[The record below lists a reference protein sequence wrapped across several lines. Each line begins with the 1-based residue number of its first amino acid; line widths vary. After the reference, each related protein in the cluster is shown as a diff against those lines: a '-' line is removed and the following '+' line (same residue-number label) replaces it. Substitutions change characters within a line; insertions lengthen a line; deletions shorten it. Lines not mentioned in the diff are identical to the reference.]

1 MPRIDEED
9 EPVGALAS
17 RNPSVAFRAR
27 AGETLAPLARRS
39 FRLHVLPLVLL
50 LSAATAGYADE
61 AAPAAQAPERPAP
74 MAERARRGAQPDDVA
89 ALVRRCVEA
98 YGGEVA
104 VARAARSV
112 HEGTVT
118 SLLHPGGPGRIGRAY
133 SRPGRL
139 RVEVAFPDAGP
150 EIRVLDGGRGW
161 RSGQEVEGPLLSSM
175 VLQAARMDLPA
186 LLAARGAKVE
196 ARGTLALGGKTLRVL
211 ALTLA
216 PGVVVEAAI
225 DPGTGRI
232 LRSRGSAAGP
242 APVEFITT
250 YSDFRTVDGV
260 LVPFHEENW
269 ANGKTTGETALSRV
283 EFPES
288 FPPDL
293 FRP

>member
-1 MPRIDEED
+1 
-9 EPVGALAS
+9 
-17 RNPSVAFRAR
+17 
-27 AGETLAPLARRS
+27 
-39 FRLHVLPLVLL
+39 LHVLPLVLL
-50 LSAATAGYADE
+50 LSAAPAGSAHE
-61 AAPAAQAPERPAP
+61 SAPAAQAAARPAP
-74 MAERARRGAQPDDVA
+74 LDDVA
-89 ALVRRCVEA
+89 ALIRRCVEA

-133 SRPGRL
+133 ARPGRL

-161 RSGQEVEGPLLSSM
+161 RSGQEVEGPLLTSM
-175 VLQAARMDLPA
+175 ILQAARMDLPA

-196 ARGTLALGGKTLRVL
+196 ARGTLALDGKTLRVL

-260 LVPFHEENW
+260 VVPFREENF
-269 ANGKTTGETALSRV
+269 ANGKTTGETVLSRV

>member
-1 MPRIDEED
+1 M
-9 EPVGALAS
+9 LA
-17 RNPSVAFRAR
+17 
-27 AGETLAPLARRS
+27 
-39 FRLHVLPLVLL
+39 LPLVLL
-50 LSAATAGYADE
+50 LVATPEPPDDARAAGPAREGSVRATTAPG
-61 AAPAAQAPERPAP
+61 
-74 MAERARRGAQPDDVA
+74 RRGVARDDVA

-98 YGGEVA
+98 YGGEA
-104 VARAARSV
+104 AIGRAARSV

-118 SLLHPGGPGRIGRAY
+118 SLLHPGAPGRIGRAY
-133 SRPGRL
+133 ARPGRL
-139 RVEVAFPDAGP
+139 RVEVAFQDSAEG

-161 RSGQEVEGPLLSSM
+161 RRGQEVEGPLLTSM
-175 VLQAARMDLPA
+175 ILQAARMDLPA

-196 ARGTLALGGKTLRVL
+196 ARGTLALDGKTLRVL

-216 PGVVVEAAI
+216 PGVVVEAGI
-225 DPGTGRI
+225 DPATGRI

>member
-1 MPRIDEED
+1 M
-9 EPVGALAS
+9 
-17 RNPSVAFRAR
+17 
-27 AGETLAPLARRS
+27 
-39 FRLHVLPLVLL
+39 
-50 LSAATAGYADE
+50 
-61 AAPAAQAPERPAP
+61 
-74 MAERARRGAQPDDVA
+74 
-89 ALVRRCVEA
+89 
-98 YGGEVA
+98 
-104 VARAARSV
+104 
-112 HEGTVT
+112 
-118 SLLHPGGPGRIGRAY
+118 
-133 SRPGRL
+133 
-139 RVEVAFPDAGP
+139 
-150 EIRVLDGGRGW
+150 LDGGRGHGAPPGGG
-161 RSGQEVEGPLLSSM
+161 R
-175 VLQAARMDLPA
+175 AATHLDDPAGGAHGSPA

-196 ARGTLALGGKTLRVL
+196 ARGTLALDGKTLRVL

-216 PGVVVEAAI
+216 PGVVVEAGI
-225 DPGTGRI
+225 DPATGRI

>member
-1 MPRIDEED
+1 MH
-9 EPVGALAS
+9 AL
-17 RNPSVAFRAR
+17 
-27 AGETLAPLARRS
+27 PLA
-39 FRLHVLPLVLL
+39 LL
-50 LSAATAGYADE
+50 LSAAAV
-61 AAPAAQAPERPAP
+61 APAAGPDARAPERAAQQAGRGGRVAP
-74 MAERARRGAQPDDVA
+74 QDGIA
-89 ALVRRCVEA
+89 ALVRRCVNA
-98 YGGEVA
+98 YGGEAA

-133 SRPGRL
+133 ARPGRL
-139 RVEVAFPDAGP
+139 RVEVAFPDAAP

-161 RSGQEVEGPLLSSM
+161 RAGQEVEGPLLTSM

-196 ARGTLALGGKTLRVL
+196 ARGTLALDGKTLRVL

-225 DPGTGRI
+225 DAGTGRI
-232 LRSRGSAAGP
+232 LRSRGRAAGP
-242 APVEFITT
+242 APVEFVTT

-269 ANGKTTGETALSRV
+269 ANGKNTGETVLSRV
-283 EFPES
+283 EFPEA
-288 FPPDL
+288 FPAEM

>member
-1 MPRIDEED
+1 M
-9 EPVGALAS
+9 LA
-17 RNPSVAFRAR
+17 F
-27 AGETLAPLARRS
+27 PLA
-39 FRLHVLPLVLL
+39 LL
-50 LSAATAGYADE
+50 LVATASSPSSGQGTQAGTPRRGSVH
-61 AAPAAQAPERPAP
+61 AAPAPREASRD
-74 MAERARRGAQPDDVA
+74 GVA

-98 YGGEVA
+98 YGGAAA
-104 VARAARSV
+104 VGRAARSV

-118 SLLHPGGPGRIGRAY
+118 SLLHPGAPGRIGRAY

-139 RVEVAFPDAGP
+139 RVEVAFADSAEP
-150 EIRVLDGGRGW
+150 EIRVLAGGRGW
-161 RSGQEVEGPLLSSM
+161 RHGKEVEGPLLTSM
-175 VLQAARMDLPA
+175 ILQAARMDLPA
-186 LLAARGAKVE
+186 LLAAGGAKVE
-196 ARGTLALGGKTLRVL
+196 ARGTLALDGKTLQVL

-260 LVPFHEENW
+260 LVPFREENW

>member
-1 MPRIDEED
+1 M
-9 EPVGALAS
+9 LA
-17 RNPSVAFRAR
+17 
-27 AGETLAPLARRS
+27 
-39 FRLHVLPLVLL
+39 LPLVLL
-50 LSAATAGYADE
+50 LAAA
-61 AAPAAQAPERPAP
+61 AAPPGEARP
-74 MAERARRGAQPDDVA
+74 RGAARERSVLTGASAPRGGARDEVA

-98 YGGEVA
+98 YGGEAA

-118 SLLHPGGPGRIGRAY
+118 SLLHPGGPGRIARAY
-133 SRPGRL
+133 ARPGRL
-139 RVEVAFPDAGP
+139 RVEVAFPDAGEP

-161 RSGQEVEGPLLSSM
+161 RHGQEVEGPLLTSM
-175 VLQAARMDLPA
+175 ILQAARMDLPA

-196 ARGTLALGGKTLRVL
+196 ARGTLALDGKTLRVL

-232 LRSRGSAAGP
+232 LRSRGSAGGP
-242 APVEFITT
+242 TPVEFVTT

-269 ANGKTTGETALSRV
+269 ANGKTTGETVLTRV
-283 EFPES
+283 DFPES
-288 FPPDL
+288 FPPGV